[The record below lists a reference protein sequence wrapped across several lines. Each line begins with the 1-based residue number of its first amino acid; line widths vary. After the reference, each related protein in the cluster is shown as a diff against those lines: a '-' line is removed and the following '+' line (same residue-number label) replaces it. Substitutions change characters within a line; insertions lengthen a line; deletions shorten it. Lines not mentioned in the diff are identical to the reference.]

1 MAQERFKW
9 LSNSTVTRSSAGS
22 GGTSLDTDHIYN
34 VADFSEAV
42 VTEWVVT
49 GNAEYVSASTATNTV
64 LDVKSPTV
72 KIKVPKIG
80 TDN

>member
-42 VTEWVVT
+42 VAEWIAT
-49 GNAEYVSASTATNTV
+49 GNAESIEVEAKNTV
-64 LDVKSPTV
+64 LEVHSPTV